1 MDYRKKRTTPTMKES
16 EALYC
21 TLFDNSDEGFILLE
35 PMFDETGKACDFR
48 FIKVNHAYERQTGRK
63 AEVVEGKMAK
73 EVAPNLEQ
81 EWVSLIGKVVKS
93 GKSVRYENYNARTSR
108 WYDAHYFPWAKGQV
122 GILFRDIT
130 EYKKAEQILIKK
142 QKELNTILDSSPTI
156 IFYKD
161 KDGKFIQANRAFAEA
176 LNVTRES
183 LLGKTVF
190 DLYSDEIAQAMT
202 NDDLEVMASKRPK
215 LGIVEPYESPT
226 GIRWIRTGKI
236 PSFDE
241 NGEVTGLIG
250 FSEDITERKKA
261 EEELQRQAS
270 LIDLSPDAIIVMTVK
285 GTITFWNKGAE
296 KLYGWIKE
304 EAVGKNSHVLLETVF
319 PQSIK
324 EILLELKNGKN
335 WTGELTHRTKEGNQV
350 LVQSRWLSEVDKNG
364 EITNILESNIDVTQ
378 RRLLEKQVKDSERL
392 STIGKTARMVGHDIR
407 NPLQAIVGDVFL
419 IDNDVASLNESKV
432 KESML
437 ESVKSIKDNLFYIA
451 KIVDDLQDY
460 SRPLKPT
467 FEKVNIEK
475 VIDEVM
481 LNVAVDSCH
490 QVVINVEK
498 GSPEITSDFSMLK
511 RILTNL
517 VQNAIQAMPNGG
529 KLTLTAAKKR
539 AKVLIS
545 VEDTGVGIP
554 EEVKPKLF
562 APMESTKAKGQGL
575 GLAVVKRKVEALKGE
590 ITFESQ
596 VGKGTKFTVSLPK
609 DKTFYAPLPPVPTK
623 ASRDKKAEKA
633 YTS

>member
-122 GILFRDIT
+122 GILFRDIN
-130 EYKKAEQILIKK
+130 ERKKAEQILIKK

-161 KDGKFIQANRAFAEA
+161 KDGKFIEANRAFAEA

-190 DLYSDEIAQAMT
+190 DLYSEEIAQAMT

-241 NGEVTGLIG
+241 NVEVTGLIG

-261 EEELQRQAS
+261 EEVLQRQAS
-270 LIDLSPDAIIVMTVK
+270 LIDLSPDAIIVMTVE

-296 KLYGWIKE
+296 KLYGWTKE
-304 EAVGKNSHVLLETVF
+304 EAVGKNIHVLLETVF
-319 PQSIK
+319 PQALE
-324 EILLELKNGKN
+324 EILLELKDGKD
-335 WTGELTHRTKEGNQV
+335 WTGELTHRTKEGDQV
-350 LVQSRWLSEVDKNG
+350 IVQSRWLSEVDKNG

-378 RRLLEKQVKDSERL
+378 RKLLEKQVKDSERL
-392 STIGKTARMVGHDIR
+392 ATIGKTARMVGHDIR
-407 NPLQAIVGDVFL
+407 NPLQGIAGDLFL

-467 FEKVNIEK
+467 FEKVSIEK
-475 VIDEVM
+475 VIGEVM

-490 QVVINVEK
+490 QVVVNVEK
-498 GSPEITSDFSMLK
+498 GFPEINSDFSMLK
-511 RILTNL
+511 RVLTNL

-529 KLTLTAAKKR
+529 KLTLTAARKQGI
-539 AKVLIS
+539 LIIS

-562 APMESTKAKGQGL
+562 EPMVTTKAKGQGL
-575 GLAVVKRKVEALKGE
+575 GLAIVKRLVEALNGK